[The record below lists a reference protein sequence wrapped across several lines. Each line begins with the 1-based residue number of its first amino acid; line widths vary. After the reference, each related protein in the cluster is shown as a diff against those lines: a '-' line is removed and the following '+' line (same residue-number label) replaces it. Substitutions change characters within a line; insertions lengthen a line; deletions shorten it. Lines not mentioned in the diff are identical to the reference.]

1 MTNKGIYAA
10 AFVAFALACGP
21 AAAVDAAYS
30 VDSKN
35 APAAIW
41 AKIKGFCDVVPNAL
55 PDLKCALSE
64 DGLTR
69 TITLPDGQK
78 IVEKR
83 EAFDDA
89 GRSYGYTILEPGPLP
104 VANYHSKIAI
114 NAKGEGSTIVWT
126 GHFDAKGASDADAQK
141 AILGI
146 YKGGA
151 DALAK

>member
-1 MTNKGIYAA
+1 MSKGILAA
-10 AFVAFALACGP
+10 AFAVCALACGP

-30 VDSKN
+30 ADS
-35 APAAIW
+35 AHSAASIW
-41 AKIKGFCDVVPNAL
+41 AKIKGFCDIVPAAL

-69 TITLPDGQK
+69 TITLPDGKK

-89 GRSYGYTILEPGPLP
+89 GRTYSYMILDPGPLP
-104 VANYHSKIAI
+104 VANYHSKITI
-114 NAKGEGSTIVWT
+114 NAKGEGSQIVWT

-141 AILGI
+141 AIEGI
-146 YKGGA
+146 YKGGS
-151 DALAK
+151 DGLAK